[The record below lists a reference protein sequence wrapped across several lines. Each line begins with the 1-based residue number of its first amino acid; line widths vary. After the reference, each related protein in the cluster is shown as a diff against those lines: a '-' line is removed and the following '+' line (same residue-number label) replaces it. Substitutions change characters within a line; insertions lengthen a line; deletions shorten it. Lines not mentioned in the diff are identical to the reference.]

1 MTHKSGVPRQ
11 HLQGGMRRRGDA
23 TARTSKLVLGFP
35 PVLRG
40 SEEEVTRRPQR
51 RLTTPASAAASV
63 PDMPAGI
70 SPDPP
75 VLSPTDMWVHE
86 PSRAPCID
94 EEDDD
99 SRRTAL
105 CRCGDQPSS
114 DPNGPVKQPPD
125 LGPPGPSPARTP
137 MVVAATHIAAQPP
150 CLLTSLCT
158 AADSPVDQNWSACD
172 PAPRHLAAPTTTV
185 RAHRHRHRGATA
197 IRAAGSG
204 PAWPRSG
211 RTTSPPRPPP
221 PR

>member
-1 MTHKSGVPRQ
+1 MLHDPQIRSTKAAPPRRNATS
-11 HLQGGMRRRGDA
+11 RRDG

-40 SEEEVTRRPQR
+40 GVKRRLPRRPQR

-125 LGPPGPSPARTP
+125 LGPPGPSPACTP
-137 MVVAATHIAAQPP
+137 MGHGHRRHTH
-150 CLLTSLCT
+150 
-158 AADSPVDQNWSACD
+158 
-172 PAPRHLAAPTTTV
+172 RRPTT
-185 RAHRHRHRGATA
+185 
-197 IRAAGSG
+197 
-204 PAWPRSG
+204 
-211 RTTSPPRPPP
+211 PPP
-221 PR
+221 HIPMNGRRLTGRPELVGL